1 MTKKTQRSID
11 FIVLV
16 RDDNSMPRV
25 VIGFIVCNLI
35 MDVLNIVC
43 IFPAKEGIYQFDHDR
58 MVLCAKII
66 WGSLLFYIVSMICF
80 IVYDSNYKSSNVYDK
95 IFLAVSIIVGIFT
108 YVALLVSSKRII
120 ASLKRIKEI
129 RELLAARARVNV

>member
-1 MTKKTQRSID
+1 M
-11 FIVLV
+11 
-16 RDDNSMPRV
+16 
-25 VIGFIVCNLI
+25 IGFIVCNLI

-43 IFPAKEGIYQFDHDR
+43 LFPAKEGIYQFDHDR

-66 WGSLLFYIVSMICF
+66 WGSLLFYIISMICY
-80 IVYDSNYKSSNVYDK
+80 IIYTSNSQNSDVYDN
-95 IFLAVSIIVGIFT
+95 IFLAVSIIVGVFT

-129 RELLAARARVNV
+129 RELLASRARVNV